1 MKTQGTFLKKTAF
14 VFFLLIGL
22 VAFNP
27 LQAQN
32 DNSSAEATQGKTI
45 KGIVT
50 DGTNPLQDVNVTLKG
65 ANAGTVTD
73 AKGEFTF
80 PRPLKVGDVLQ
91 FSYLGFATKE
101 AKINANTNFIR
112 MEMSEEVIEV
122 MGSLNS
128 NKRYKS
134 KKRKQ

>member
-1 MKTQGTFLKKTAF
+1 MKTQVKISKKAIF
-14 VFFLLIGL
+14 MFFMLIGL
-22 VAFNP
+22 VGFTP
-27 LQAQN
+27 MQAQN

-65 ANAGTVTD
+65 FKVGTVTNE
-73 AKGEFTF
+73 KGEFTF
-80 PRPLKVGDVLQ
+80 PRPLRVGEVLQ

-101 AKINANTNFIR
+101 AKIKADTNFIR

-122 MGSLNS
+122 MGSLNT